1 MSQIALPLGWPANP
15 RDDAFLVTPSNAR
28 SAHTLEHWATWPV
41 MTAILIGPRRSG
53 RSLLAR
59 IFAAKS
65 GGAIID
71 DAERLPEAQL
81 FHAWN
86 TAQETH
92 RPLLIVADAAPPEWK
107 VKLPDLRSRLTA
119 SPIAAI
125 GAPDDEL
132 MRGLLAHLFHRRGL
146 DARPDLVEWLV
157 ARIERSH
164 LAIERTIDAL
174 DQEVMERRK
183 RLSIPLARATLVQAG
198 LIVRAQLALDL
209 PVVTPSES
217 AT

>member
-1 MSQIALPLGWPANP
+1 MTQIALPLGWPADP

-28 SAHTLEHWATWPV
+28 AVQTLEHTATWPV
-41 MTAILIGPRRSG
+41 MTAILTGPRKSG

-59 IFAAKS
+59 IFAAKT

-71 DAERLPEAQL
+71 DAERLPEPQL

-86 TAQETH
+86 RAQEEH

-107 VKLPDLRSRLTA
+107 VKLPDLRSRLSA

-132 MRGLLAHLFHRRGL
+132 MRLLLAHLFERRSL
-146 DARPDLVEWLV
+146 DARPDLVDWL
-157 ARIERSH
+157 ATRIERSH
-164 LAIERTIDAL
+164 IAVTRTVDAL
-174 DQEVMERRK
+174 DQEAMERRR
-183 RLSIPLARATLVQAG
+183 RLSIPLARTTLTEAG
-198 LIVRAQLALDL
+198 LIVRPQLALDL
-209 PVVTPSES
+209 PIFTPP
-217 AT
+217 